1 MRRSGVYAVRVQ
13 NERHT
18 ADGKDRLHQPRQ
30 FLRAAKTGAEQ
41 HSVHF
46 GKPRCNRR
54 QRGHAEPPC
63 LVARERKDDL
73 APRACGDDRIDF
85 LRHAEIHKAAARAEC
100 GLCRKPCRA
109 GQSLGAAEQKD
120 SAVITLVALPPP
132 DRQQLPN
139 QLPVRALRC
148 PCRSFHFRSPP
159 YYKFE
164 TVNKL
169 SGSCR
174 NFSGLFVGADAHIG
188 PLGSCEFAEDCRKMQ
203 CNLRADRVVRPYMVR
218 RSNMRRRGRRLC
230 RPIGQ
235 LRIRRRVP

>member
-1 MRRSGVYAVRVQ
+1 MVYINIQAVGNDRPAALEQKDGVRPVREAHRLLRPVGCFGVAAQPQELTVMRRKHDRTGTSAQHIYMRRSGVYAVRVQ
-13 NERHT
+13 NERRA

-30 FLRAAKTGAEQ
+30 LLRAAKTGAEQ

-85 LRHAEIHKAAARAEC
+85 LRHAEIHKAAARAER

-139 QLPVRALRC
+139 QLPVRALCC
-148 PCRSFHFRSPP
+148 PCRSCHFRSPP
-159 YYKFE
+159 Y
-164 TVNKL
+164 
-169 SGSCR
+169 
-174 NFSGLFVGADAHIG
+174 
-188 PLGSCEFAEDCRKMQ
+188 
-203 CNLRADRVVRPYMVR
+203 
-218 RSNMRRRGRRLC
+218 
-230 RPIGQ
+230 
-235 LRIRRRVP
+235 

>member
-1 MRRSGVYAVRVQ
+1 MTVRLPLSRRTACVRSARRIASCVRSAALGSPPSRRNSPSCGVSTTGQAHPRNTSICGAAAFMPSASRTSGTRQMERTACTSRVSSSERPRPGPSSTASISGSRAVI
-13 NERHT
+13 
-18 ADGKDRLHQPRQ
+18 AG
-30 FLRAAKTGAEQ
+30 
-41 HSVHF
+41 
-46 GKPRCNRR
+46 

-85 LRHAEIHKAAARAEC
+85 LRHAEIHKAAARAER

-148 PCRSFHFRSPP
+148 PCRSCHFRSPP
-159 YYKFE
+159 Y
-164 TVNKL
+164 
-169 SGSCR
+169 
-174 NFSGLFVGADAHIG
+174 
-188 PLGSCEFAEDCRKMQ
+188 
-203 CNLRADRVVRPYMVR
+203 
-218 RSNMRRRGRRLC
+218 
-230 RPIGQ
+230 
-235 LRIRRRVP
+235 